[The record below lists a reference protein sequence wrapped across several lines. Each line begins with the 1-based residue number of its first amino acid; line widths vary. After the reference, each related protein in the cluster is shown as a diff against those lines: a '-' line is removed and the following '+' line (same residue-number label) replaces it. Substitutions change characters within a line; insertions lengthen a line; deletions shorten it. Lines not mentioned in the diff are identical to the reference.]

1 MSQSGPT
8 ARQVAVV
15 AIRRGDEGVEV
26 CLIRRKGSETWAIP
40 KGFIDRGDTP
50 ERAAL
55 NEALEEAG
63 ITGELLDG
71 AVGTYEYEKWSA
83 PLTVA
88 VYMME
93 VLEEQ
98 AKWKEMTFRE
108 RSWRPME
115 EAAVLLE
122 THPVQSL
129 WDRLRDR
136 ISLHLRNG

>member
-1 MSQSGPT
+1 MSQSEAT

-15 AIRRGDEGVEV
+15 AVRRGHDGVDV
-26 CLIRRKGSETWAIP
+26 CLIRRKGSAKWAIP

-50 ERAAL
+50 EQAAL

-63 ITGELLDG
+63 LKGELLDG

-88 VYMME
+88 VYVMV

-98 AKWKEMTFRE
+98 ADWMEMTFRE
-108 RSWRPME
+108 RSWRSVD
-115 EAAVLLE
+115 EAAVLLAN
-122 THPVQSL
+122 HPVL
-129 WDRLRDR
+129 AMWERVKDR
-136 ISLHLRNG
+136 ISRREQL